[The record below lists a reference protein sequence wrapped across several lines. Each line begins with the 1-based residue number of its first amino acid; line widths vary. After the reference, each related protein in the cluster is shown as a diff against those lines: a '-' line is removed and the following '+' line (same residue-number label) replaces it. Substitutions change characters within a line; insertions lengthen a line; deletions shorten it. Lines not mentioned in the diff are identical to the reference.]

1 MQSCRCAR
9 RFYLLTERRA
19 LRLPTP
25 PPMRNKGNFVIS
37 LRCAHGRKGCPSAP
51 AVCHTHGPV
60 TQGLVLFSLKKGI
73 EVVCRPPGLLASAT

>member
-1 MQSCRCAR
+1 MAAR
-9 RFYLLTERRA
+9 A
-19 LRLPTP
+19 ARL
-25 PPMRNKGNFVIS
+25 
-37 LRCAHGRKGCPSAP
+37 AP